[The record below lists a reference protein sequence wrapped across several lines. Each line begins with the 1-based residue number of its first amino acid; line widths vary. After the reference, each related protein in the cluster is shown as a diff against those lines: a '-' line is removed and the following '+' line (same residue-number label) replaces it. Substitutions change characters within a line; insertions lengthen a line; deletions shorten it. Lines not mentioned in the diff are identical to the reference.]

1 MIRSFVSLVITL
13 VVGLSH
19 ESCWAG
25 IVLSTPA
32 GLNPGDTFRFVFVT
46 ETITTATSA
55 DINYYDSIVSGEAA
69 SLGATYNG
77 HALSWQAIASTP
89 TVSAITHIG
98 SNNHDQVFLSDG
110 TRVATSTGKSAGGLW
125 ANLPVSFALPL
136 EHSIDLD
143 LSGIQPHQNPI
154 PGFNSYVWTGT
165 GLDGTNGINGGHP
178 LGSQDGGAGGG
189 FNTLTDSGWI
199 NNFGALQSGHY
210 SLYGISQE
218 ITVASP
224 SAIPEPSTFALI
236 ALGGCGLAIRAWR
249 TRRMTA
255 A

>member
-1 MIRSFVSLVITL
+1 MRKSFASLVITL

-19 ESCWAG
+19 ESCRAG

-55 DINYYDSIVSGEAA
+55 DINYYDSIVSAEAA
-69 SLGATYNG
+69 SLGVTYQG
-77 HALSWQAIASTP
+77 HALTWQAIASTP

-110 TRVATSTGKSAGGLW
+110 TRVATSTDKSAGGLW

-143 LSGIQPHQNPI
+143 LSGVHPHQNPI
-154 PGFNSYVWTGT
+154 PVFNKYVWTGT
-165 GLDGTNGINGGHP
+165 DLDGSNSMYGGHP

-199 NNFGALQSGHY
+199 SNFGGLQSGHY

-224 SAIPEPSTFALI
+224 SAVPEPSTFALL
-236 ALGGCGLAIRAWR
+236 ALGASGLAIRALRKRW
-249 TRRMTA
+249 MTA
-255 A
+255 T